1 MSFVRPLI
9 ASALLTVFAFV
20 TGCAG
25 MADRSVVFRDTQRRY
40 TQLMRYTDYDKAGRY
55 VLPEARPSFRART
68 SALGDLR
75 FSDYQVEE
83 VETDG
88 DTATARVSYIGYRV
102 SSPIVVTFV
111 EEQQWTLMGSNWQVR
126 STIEESTQ

>member
-9 ASALLTVFAFV
+9 AGSVLAALAFA

-25 MADRSVVFRDTQRRY
+25 MGDRAVLFRDTQRRY
-40 TQLMRYTDYDKAGRY
+40 TQFMRFTDFDKAGRY
-55 VLPEARPSFRART
+55 VVPEERKSFRETT

-75 FSDYQVEE
+75 FSDYQVVE

-88 DTATARVSYIGYRV
+88 DTATARVSYTGFRD

-111 EEQQWTLMGSNWQVR
+111 EEQQWELSGSNWQVR
-126 STIEESTQ
+126 STLEESTQ